1 MNKDGNQLEL
11 LFSDDTYQ
19 LTGVAISKT
28 GRLFTNYPRWPGQHK
43 YDVVEVFSNNEV
55 KPYPNEEMNN
65 WKEGDDTQNKWV
77 CVQAVY
83 VDDENYLWVVD
94 PASPKMGGV
103 YKRSYKLV
111 KINLATDGIEK
122 IYRFTMTADENS
134 YINDVRV
141 DTKNGYAYLT
151 NSNEGGIVVVDLS
164 SGNMRQVL
172 QGNSSVISDPDY
184 VFNVEGKEFM
194 TNYGAPVKINSDG
207 IAL

>member
-83 VDDENYLWVVD
+83 IDDEDYLWVVD
-94 PASPKMGGV
+94 PACPNMEKVVDNGYKVVKFNLSSNSIEKV
-103 YKRSYKLV
+103 YRF
-111 KINLATDGIEK
+111 DGILSNK
-122 IYRFTMTADENS
+122 S
-134 YINDVRV
+134 YINDIRV
-141 DTKNGYAYLT
+141 DTKRGFAYLT
-151 NSNEGGIVVVDLS
+151 NSNEGGLVIINLKTGTTREVLNSNKLVKHDPSFTLIVD
-164 SGNMRQVL
+164 
-172 QGNSSVISDPDY
+172 
-184 VFNVEGKEFM
+184 GKEFRKNGKPAHM
-194 TNYGAPVKINSDG
+194 HSDG
-207 IAL
+207 I